1 MRYLSIALY
10 ELLARNGVPDEHAA
24 DAARDFLLG
33 FELRFRA
40 LERDIWIL
48 LALAAINLLG
58 TGMLLYVA
66 LVL

>member
-10 ELLARNGVPDEHAA
+10 ELLARNGVADEHAA
-24 DAARDFLLG
+24 DAAREFLLG

-48 LALAAINLLG
+48 LGLAAINLLA
-58 TGMLLYVA
+58 TAMLLYA
-66 LVL
+66 AFVL